1 MRPPPARFWR
11 VTSDPPGRIRG
22 ESHERTQNPVH
33 VRRCRPDRT
42 GARPA
47 TPANAGAIVDRES
60 SSHTETFT
68 APLDFCLPEDLIGQ
82 VTITETSTSQSV
94 QTVSDVFTIRFV
106 NEYDYRIEFP
116 DGRYVQSG
124 INRDLVVFVASPSHS
139 VLNLVTQDFRTVYAA
154 DGTPVGK
161 LSVHAVFHI
170 TFNAVTGNSQVDEG
184 ELKSAIDKFD
194 LRCT

>member
-1 MRPPPARFWR
+1 M
-11 VTSDPPGRIRG
+11 
-22 ESHERTQNPVH
+22 
-33 VRRCRPDRT
+33 
-42 GARPA
+42 
-47 TPANAGAIVDRES
+47 AG
-60 SSHTETFT
+60 
-68 APLDFCLPEDLIGQ
+68 
-82 VTITETSTSQSV
+82 
-94 QTVSDVFTIRFV
+94 VFTIRFV

-139 VLNLVTQDFRTVYAA
+139 VLNLVTQDFRTIYAA

-161 LSVHAVFHI
+161 LSVHAVFHF
-170 TFNAVTGNSQVDEG
+170 TFNDLNGNSQVDEG

>member
-1 MRPPPARFWR
+1 MKEH
-11 VTSDPPGRIRG
+11 RIQSMFAAVALTALVLG
-22 ESHERTQNPVH
+22 
-33 VRRCRPDRT
+33 
-42 GARPA
+42 PA
-47 TPANAGAIVDRES
+47 TPANAGAAIVNRES

-68 APLDFCLPEDLIGQ
+68 APLEFCLLQDLFGQ

-124 INRDLVVFVASPSHS
+124 INRDLVVFVARPSHS
-139 VLNLVTQDFRTVYAA
+139 VLNLVTQDFRTIYAA

-161 LSVHAVFHI
+161 LSVHAVFHF
-170 TFNAVTGNSQVDEG
+170 TFNDLNGNSQVDEG